1 MFKVLSTGFQTTFQ
15 DMGRF
20 GYRDKGIPVSGVM
33 DRQMAQFANALL
45 GNDIGA
51 TLIEFTIMGPT
62 LEVLEEVQ
70 IVIAGIGFL
79 PNVSGVTVPLNGVV
93 RLKKGTILKIG
104 STSKG
109 IRGYLAVK
117 GGFLVPKIL
126 GSSSFYKMI
135 TPQIK
140 IDKNLTIKVELSCQ
154 NQTISSS
161 KFIDENQY
169 NQSELTVFK
178 GPEFEGLTEMEKEQ
192 LMKTPFKIGQE
203 SNRMATLIKS
213 DLQWGANE
221 IITAPVQPGTVQLTP
236 SGKLI
241 VLMRDAQTTGG
252 YARILQLSEN
262 AINILSQKRIDEI
275 IRFSFMTYD
284 EMSII

>member
-45 GNDIGA
+45 GNGIEA
-51 TLIEFTIMGPT
+51 TLIEFTVMGPT
-62 LEVLEEVQ
+62 FEVMETVEV
-70 IVIAGIGFL
+70 VIAGIGFL
-79 PNVSGVTVPLNGVV
+79 PNVLGEAIPLNEVV
-93 RLKKGTILKIG
+93 VLEKGSVLKIG
-104 STSKG
+104 ATTEG
-109 IRGYLAVK
+109 MRGYLAVK

-126 GSSSFYKMI
+126 GSSSFYKMV
-135 TPQIK
+135 TPQI
-140 IDKNLTIKVELSCQ
+140 IMDKNLIIKVELSCQ
-154 NQTISSS
+154 NQTISSL

-178 GPEFEGLTEMEKEQ
+178 GPEFEGLTEVEKEQ
-192 LMKTPFKIGQE
+192 LMKTPFTIGQE
-203 SNRMATLIKS
+203 SNRMATKLKS
-213 DLQWGANE
+213 DLQWGVNE

-241 VLMRDAQTTGG
+241 VLMRDAHTTGG

-275 IRFSFMTYD
+275 VKFTFIS
-284 EMSII
+284 